1 MVAFL
6 VAGVILGVLA
16 RVLRRGPSDPQIAL
30 TIPVGVVGAVVGG
43 VGMNLLLH
51 DHWTELTAFASPPRA
66 SSAWSSSACSRAGS
80 GGPDPMP
87 DGCVFC
93 AIVAGDT
100 AADLVLDE
108 PDFVAFLDARPVFKG
123 HVLLVPREHVDT
135 LPDLPAGLRDGFLA
149 VAQRLAA
156 AVVEALGAQ
165 GSFVAI
171 NNTVSQSVPHLHLH
185 VVPRTKGDGLRGFFW
200 PRTKYRDLDERG
212 RYAAQLAGRPRV
224 TTAFGARQPTD
235 ARRGV
240 THGSLRRARRRRHR
254 EQRAGSGSAPPRGSP
269 RRVPRSPSSTWTR
282 QRPSEAAAKLGPAK
296 AVGIGCDVSDAASAE
311 AAVER
316 VVSELGGIHILVN
329 NAGITRDNLLFKMTE
344 DDWDLVL
351 GVHLKGAF
359 LMTKAAQKHFVEQK
373 YGKILNLS
381 SVSALG
387 NRGQANYS
395 AAKMGV
401 QGFTRTLGIELG
413 PYGINANAIAPGFIA
428 TDMTDATAARLKMD
442 VEEFRRLNAE
452 ANPVRRVGFP
462 EDIAAA
468 AAFLCSDEASYITGQ
483 TLYVD
488 GGAKLG

>member
-1 MVAFL
+1 MGRFD
-6 VAGVILGVLA
+6 G
-16 RVLRRGPSDPQIAL
+16 RV
-30 TIPVGVVGAVVGG
+30 AVVTGAARG
-43 VGMNLLLH
+43 IGFG
-51 DHWTELTAFASPPRA
+51 TATRFAEEGA
-66 SSAWSSSACSRAGS
+66 S
-80 GGPDPMP
+80 
-87 DGCVFC
+87 
-93 AIVAGDT
+93 
-100 AADLVLDE
+100 
-108 PDFVAFLDARPVFKG
+108 
-123 HVLLVPREHVDT
+123 
-135 LPDLPAGLRDGFLA
+135 
-149 VAQRLAA
+149 
-156 AVVEALGAQ
+156 
-165 GSFVAI
+165 VAI
-171 NNTVSQSVPHLHLH
+171 L
-185 VVPRTKGDGLRGFFW
+185 
-200 PRTKYRDLDERG
+200 DLDES
-212 RYAAQLAGRPRV
+212 AA
-224 TTAFGARQPTD
+224 
-235 ARRGV
+235 
-240 THGSLRRARRRRHR
+240 
-254 EQRAGSGSAPPRGSP
+254 
-269 RRVPRSPSSTWTR
+269 
-282 QRPSEAAAKLGPAK
+282 SEAAAKLGPAT
-296 AVGIGCDVSDAASAE
+296 AIGIGCDVSDAASAE

-359 LMTKAAQKHFVEQK
+359 LMTRAAQKHFVAQK

-413 PYGINANAIAPGFIA
+413 PYGVNANAIAPGFIA

-452 ANPVRRVGFP
+452 ANPVRRVGYP